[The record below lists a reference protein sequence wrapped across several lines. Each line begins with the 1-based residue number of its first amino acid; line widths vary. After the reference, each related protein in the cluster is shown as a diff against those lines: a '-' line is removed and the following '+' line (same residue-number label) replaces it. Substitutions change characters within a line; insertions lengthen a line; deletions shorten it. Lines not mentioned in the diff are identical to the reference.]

1 MVANDPPPRPAAAQ
15 TVCQVVS
22 WMASGFVL
30 MVRHFPSVTL
40 YSTFCSSTV
49 CVCPVQNSYV
59 RLSFAEFP
67 VFHILLLVL
76 REFLE
81 PNRCF
86 ILNRGLRCSSRF
98 YNPQLNVR
106 METDDGLKQQSSSA
120 VIFTAA
126 QHLKQYRYTL
136 QQPIQQTWRQY
147 SLNTI
152 NFRFFV
158 TWENAN
164 EW

>member
-1 MVANDPPPRPAAAQ
+1 
-15 TVCQVVS
+15 
-22 WMASGFVL
+22 
-30 MVRHFPSVTL
+30 
-40 YSTFCSSTV
+40 
-49 CVCPVQNSYV
+49 
-59 RLSFAEFP
+59 
-67 VFHILLLVL
+67 
-76 REFLE
+76 
-81 PNRCF
+81 
-86 ILNRGLRCSSRF
+86 
-98 YNPQLNVR
+98 